1 MSFLNKY
8 GFKISHID
16 KMSPEQMEEKILTIN
31 QMDAQKERVV
41 NNLIKDMV
49 SLNMPAFEQQL
60 DNYIAQKGIESW
72 CPTQK
77 KERQWS
83 DRKKIIEEPLFKSYV
98 FVKATKEEYTNVLST
113 MGVVRF
119 LYFEKKPA
127 IIRDNEIELIRKYLG
142 LSYSNI
148 QVVDIGAIMP
158 QTKVAVN
165 NGLFMGQRGEV
176 VKADKKSVYVR
187 LDSINMMMI
196 VEFKLEEVSVL

>member
-1 MSFLNKY
+1 
-8 GFKISHID
+8 
-16 KMSPEQMEEKILTIN
+16 MEHLRKWHVVYTKPKWEKKVDLH
-31 QMDAQKERVV
+31 
-41 NNLIKDMV
+41 
-49 SLNMPAFEQQL
+49 F
-60 DNYIAQKGIESW
+60 AQKGIESW

-98 FVKATKEEYTNVLST
+98 FVKATKEAYANILST

-142 LSYSNI
+142 LSFTSI
-148 QVVDIGAIMP
+148 QVVDMGSIKSQA
-158 QTKVAVN
+158 KVTVN
-165 NGLFMGQRGEV
+165 HGLFMGQRGEV

>member
-1 MSFLNKY
+1 M
-8 GFKISHID
+8 
-16 KMSPEQMEEKILTIN
+16 EQLRKWHVVYTKPKWEKKVDQN
-31 QMDAQKERVV
+31 
-41 NNLIKDMV
+41 
-49 SLNMPAFEQQL
+49 F
-60 DNYIAQKGIESW
+60 AQKGIESW

-98 FVKATKEEYTNVLST
+98 FVRATKEEYTNVLNT

-148 QVVDIGAIMP
+148 QVVDLGELRPNA
-158 QTKVAVN
+158 KVTVN

-187 LDSINMMMI
+187 FDSINMMMI
-196 VEFKLEEVSVL
+196 VEFKLEEVSIL